1 MLVTQ
6 ERQWRRQQKM
16 DISIFEGL
24 HHIPIFLEKLL
35 LYKFNCVILIGFK
48 FHGPCIHFCPMIHGW
63 PFMLSY
69 SVIRVGFSV
78 SFYGHFQSLELED
91 QKPYFFWVRVLFIYL
106 FFTLQYCIGFAIPQ
120 HESTTGIHV
129 FPILNLSPSSLSVPS
144 LWVISVHQPQA
155 SSIMHWTW
163 TGDSFHIWYY
173 TCFNAILPN
182 HPTLSLSHRVLYA
195 GQRKRH
201 RGLTLMV
208 KELKGGEAG
217 SPYRN
222 AFCNKRYLN

>member
-91 QKPYFFWVRVLFIYL
+91 QKPYFFLVRVLFIYL
-106 FFTLQYCIGFAIPQ
+106 FIFYFTILYWFCHTSTWIHHRYTRVPHPEPLSLLSLRTIPLGHFSAPAPSIQYHA
-120 HESTTGIHV
+120 
-129 FPILNLSPSSLSVPS
+129 LNLDWRFISYMILYMFQCHSPKSSHPLP
-144 LWVISVHQPQA
+144 LPQSPVCGTA
-155 SSIMHWTW
+155 KETQRPYF
-163 TGDSFHIWYY
+163 D
-173 TCFNAILPN
+173 
-182 HPTLSLSHRVLYA
+182 
-195 GQRKRH
+195 GQRVERWWSRK
-201 RGLTLMV
+201 
-208 KELKGGEAG
+208 
-217 SPYRN
+217 S
-222 AFCNKRYLN
+222 